1 MKGSM
6 KIRRSCARLMLL
18 AAAPALLFL
27 LACPFSSSKPLSDP
41 AQAVLDGALVGDWTA
56 VDPESKESVTV
67 TFLPFNGQELV
78 AFSRSTED
86 AHGKVDL
93 YRVFVTVIDGE
104 RFLNVRE
111 LGARGD
117 EEWSFANYRVVGA
130 SLSLRF
136 IDDGLFGSQTFD
148 TSDALREFV
157 RGHLSAPGLYA
168 SDGASQTVMSFTRAG
183 KP

>member
-1 MKGSM
+1 MRGSM
-6 KIRRSCARLMLL
+6 KVSRSRASLALL
-18 AAAPALLFL
+18 AAVPALLFL
-27 LACPFSSSKPLSDP
+27 FACPLSSTKPLSDP
-41 AQAVLDGALVGDWTA
+41 AQAVLDGSLVGDWKA

-86 AHGKVDL
+86 ANGKVDL

-104 RFLNVRE
+104 RFLNVQE
-111 LGARGD
+111 LGTQPDG
-117 EEWSFANYRVVGA
+117 EWSFANYRVVGA

-136 IDDGLFGSQTFD
+136 IDDGLFGSPAPQ

-157 RGHLSAPGLYA
+157 RGHLRAPGLYV
-168 SDGASQTVMSFTRAG
+168 SDGGSQTVMSFTRAG
-183 KP
+183 MP